1 MDSLALD
8 ETLGAAFLGTIATS
22 CFYGITVV
30 QTYIYFKRSAKDS
43 AFLKFLVFF
52 LWVLDSLHLA
62 LIVHS
67 IYYYA
72 VTNFMNP
79 KVLASPTWS
88 ILVMIACTGVSDVTV
103 RSIFCHR
110 VWRLSNGNW
119 PLAIA
124 IMVSSLTVFGG
135 SIAFAVKSFGV
146 GTFAGFSKIAD
157 ILYVSFGAGVVADV
171 LIAGALC
178 TILARCRTGF
188 RKTDSVVRTLIMYSI
203 NTGLLT
209 SLCAL
214 SCLITYATMPN
225 NFIFIA
231 FYFVLPKLFL
241 NSLLATLN
249 AREALRDAGAGD
261 VVSIPLTNT
270 SGSTRMSFV
279 ERSQYIHG
287 DSALSGGIH
296 IKTTTDTMTDPQ
308 QSVNVHEKK
317 GVSGWRSSYSASRRP
332 GGLV

>member
-8 ETLGAAFLGTIATS
+8 ETLGAAFLGMLIFRS
-22 CFYGITVV
+22 FYGITVV

-43 AFLKFLVFF
+43 AFLK
-52 LWVLDSLHLA
+52 VLDSLHLA

-88 ILVMIACTGVSDVTV
+88 ILGVSDVTV

-124 IMVSSLTVFGG
+124 IMVSSLTVFGESVYASEVG
-135 SIAFAVKSFGV
+135 QLQSFGV

-178 TILARCRTGF
+178 TILARCKTGF

-332 GGLV
+332 GGLA